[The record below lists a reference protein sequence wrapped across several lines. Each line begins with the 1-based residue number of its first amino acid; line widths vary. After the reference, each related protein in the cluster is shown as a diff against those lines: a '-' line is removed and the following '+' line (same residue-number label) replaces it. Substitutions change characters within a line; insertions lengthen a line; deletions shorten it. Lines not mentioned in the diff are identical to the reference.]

1 MSGVGSRIIV
11 VLFAVAATLSTMAVA
26 CAHPHVLPTVRT
38 DLIFSPAGH
47 VTTIQYTWLYDSA
60 YSTFV
65 GRDLDA
71 DKDGTI
77 SAGELAAFAKNQIDA
92 LAEHSYFTTVTT
104 PAGGFAFGPPE
115 SYAVEKLGDG
125 RLQLSFTIPLK
136 TAAAVDKQLTVE
148 LYDPDFFAYF
158 TTPEDGVRLVGAP
171 QGCVPIVTG
180 PQPIDLR
187 NTRIIPAVFWDALN
201 GSKTAGQQFVNRI
214 AVTCP

>member
-1 MSGVGSRIIV
+1 MM
-11 VLFAVAATLSTMAVA
+11 LFAVAATLSMMAVA
-26 CAHPHVLPTVRT
+26 YSHPHVLPTVRT

-47 VTTIQYTWLYDSA
+47 VTAIRYTWLYDSA
-60 YSTFV
+60 YSTFA
-65 GRDLDA
+65 GRDIDA

-92 LAEHSYFTTVTT
+92 LAEHSFFTTVTT
-104 PAGGFAFGPPE
+104 PAGGFDLGPPE
-115 SYAVEKLGDG
+115 SYAVEKLADG

-136 TAAAVDKQLTVE
+136 TAPPVDKQLVVE

-158 TTPEDGVRLVGAP
+158 TMADDGVRLVGAP

-187 NTRIIPAVFWDALN
+187 NTRIIPAVFWQALD
-201 GSKTAGQQFVNRI
+201 GSKTAGLQFVNRI